1 MVTGGTGALGRPSAG
16 GHDGTGGRC
25 SGKQTATRIDAIRGL
40 SVPAA
45 PRRRV
50 PLLHGPNACGRLGR
64 WSGIVTPTTQV
75 PEIGGANVP
84 AP

>member
-1 MVTGGTGALGRPSAG
+1 MVTVGAGALGGPSAG
-16 GHDGTGGRC
+16 GRDGTGGGC
-25 SGKQTATRIDAIRGL
+25 SGMQTATRIDAIRV
-40 SVPAA
+40 SSIPAA
-45 PRRRV
+45 PRRRAT
-50 PLLHGPNACGRLGR
+50 LSHGPNACGRRGR

>member
-1 MVTGGTGALGRPSAG
+1 MATVGTDVLGRPSAG
-16 GHDGTGGRC
+16 GHDGIGGGC
-25 SGKQTATRIDAIRGL
+25 SGIQTATRIDATRGL

-50 PLLHGPNACGRLGR
+50 PLLHGPNVCGRLGHR
-64 WSGIVTPTTQV
+64 SGIVTPTTQV